1 MHANIKEKILYID
14 NRVIKIVS
22 FKTYN
27 LPPQNL
33 HIKKKK
39 IMASSLHKEVQL
51 LHYKN
56 CYIIKIV
63 ILQKVPSSQLSKKC
77 NLMI

>member
-39 IMASSLHKEVQL
+39 LWPQVSIKR
-51 LHYKN
+51 YN
-56 CYIIKIV
+56 CYITKIV
-63 ILQKVPSSQLSKKC
+63 TL
-77 NLMI
+77 